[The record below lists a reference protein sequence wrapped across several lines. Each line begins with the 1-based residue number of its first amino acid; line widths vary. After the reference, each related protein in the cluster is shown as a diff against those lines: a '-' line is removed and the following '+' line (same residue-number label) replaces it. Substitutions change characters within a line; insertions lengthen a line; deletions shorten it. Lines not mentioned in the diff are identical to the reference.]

1 MAGIVKIETFAT
13 SALDQLDA
21 ETPTEMEDRLNELS
35 KQGWKVVALTT
46 DDEGYVVILQ
56 GTRHSNV

>member
-56 GTRHSNV
+56 GTRHSSV

>member
-1 MAGIVKIETFAT
+1 MAGIVKIETFTT
-13 SALDQLDA
+13 SALDQVDA

-35 KQGWKVVALTT
+35 RQGWKVVALTT

>member
-35 KQGWKVVALTT
+35 KQGWKVIALTT